1 MCKFILP
8 SKKVQNLGGYITENH
23 AWHVENQTGV
33 VEEKAQFP
41 FRDLVVGNPTDENI
55 KIPVPIYTMDE
66 VEAIKELGIIT
77 YEMQEGDSLVE
88 ALQNVRKEVGE
99 EPERSNYW

>member
-8 SKKVQNLGGYITENH
+8 ARKVQNLGGYITENH
-23 AWHVENQTGV
+23 SWFLDKYAGP
-33 VEEKAQFP
+33 EKHPEFP

-55 KIPVPIYTMDE
+55 KIPVPIYTMAE
-66 VEAIKELGIIT
+66 VEKIRELGVIV

-88 ALQNVRKEVGE
+88 ALQKVKDQVGE
-99 EPERSNYW
+99 EPERTHYW